1 MSTAPSTTTEMHDYL
16 IENGTATAEEIELV
30 TNINGTNIE
39 AYEDILYVRTGYRS
53 FDQLEEFDD
62 DDDDDDTEEDG
73 E

>member
-16 IENGTATAEEIELV
+16 IEHGTATAEEIELV
-30 TNINGTNIE
+30 TSINGTNIE
-39 AYEDILYVRTGYRS
+39 AYENILYARTGYRS

-62 DDDDDDTEEDG
+62 DDDTEEDG